1 METHPDVWRET
12 FCSFVFHRIQT
23 VPDRKLK
30 LVDQLSFLGIH
41 RAYWDLTAASSL
53 PCTI

>member
-1 METHPDVWRET
+1 METHPDVQRET

-30 LVDQLSFLGIH
+30 LVDQLSCFGVH
-41 RAYWDLTAASSL
+41 PVYWELTTASSL